1 MLEST
6 VRLRLE
12 QAAGKPGTEAATLDS
27 LTSMGCG
34 GPVAFLLEA
43 QDSKR
48 LAAILEVAADE
59 EIPWFV
65 LGRGTNLLVADEGW
79 HGLVI
84 TLGGTLKE
92 CAVTGTA
99 IECGGG
105 ALLSKA
111 AAIAAAE
118 GLAGL
123 QPLARIPG
131 SIGGAVAMNAGAWG
145 SSIGELVDQV
155 ELCLPGETQLL
166 DRDAIGFSYRGSGL
180 PAGSIVS
187 RARLL
192 LIESDPDTVRAT
204 TLQFQQR
211 RAKSQP
217 VGART
222 CGSVFKNPPQQS
234 AGALLDAAGCKG
246 MREGDAEVSTMH
258 ANFILNTGG
267 AKAADVVSLMNRC
280 RRRVYDSDGVVLEP
294 EVRFLG
300 AITLEPLP

>member
-1 MLEST
+1 LLERT

-12 QAAGKPGTEAATLDS
+12 QVAGKPGTDEATLDS
-27 LTSMGCG
+27 HTSMGCG
-34 GPVAFLLEA
+34 GPVAFLVEA
-43 QDSKR
+43 QDSAR
-48 LAAILEVAADE
+48 LAAILEIAADE

-79 HGLVI
+79 PGLVI
-84 TLGGTLKE
+84 TLGGALKE

-99 IECGGG
+99 IDCGGG
-105 ALLSKA
+105 ALLPKA
-111 AAIAAAE
+111 AAMAAEE

-123 QPLARIPG
+123 EPLSRIPG
-131 SIGGAVAMNAGAWG
+131 SIGGAIAMNAGAWG
-145 SSIGELVDQV
+145 SSIGELVEQV
-155 ELCLPGETQLL
+155 ELCLPGETRVLE
-166 DRDAIGFSYRGSGL
+166 RDDIGFSYRSSGL

-192 LIESDPDTVRAT
+192 LSESDPETVRAVT
-204 TLQFQQR
+204 RDFQQR
-211 RAKSQP
+211 RAGSQP

-234 AGALLDAAGCKG
+234 AGAMLDAAGCKG

-258 ANFILNTGG
+258 ANFIINTGG
-267 AKAADVVSLMNRC
+267 AKAADVVSLMDRC
-280 RRRVYDSDGVVLEP
+280 RRLVYESEGVVLEP

-300 AITLEPLP
+300 EITLEPLP